1 MRKTYL
7 KMIKAMFRLC
17 LILAL
22 CAVFLTPP
30 AQAQSR
36 RVDDRKTEPN
46 VYAPRLY
53 TDRLKIK
60 MTLINLPGADA
71 PGSFWEASY
80 QIFFIS
86 EANLKKAFA
95 KAPSGGWNPTPADF
109 PGRILLGK
117 GKLRQTNLRT
127 ISDRTYLSRAIPL
140 KAKVPDKLR
149 TKNATILTSY
159 SVKIFDARLNSNI
172 YRAGTSAAPP
182 FIDDHA
188 AGGNETARTML
199 YASFYITP
207 SGKMFYSQRPRNS
220 ESTTWP

>member
-1 MRKTYL
+1 MKI
-7 KMIKAMFRLC
+7 MKAMLRLC
-17 LILAL
+17 LMLAL
-22 CAVFLTPP
+22 CAFFPTP
-30 AQAQSR
+30 AQGQGRS
-36 RVDDRKTEPN
+36 VDARKIEPD

-60 MTLINLPGADA
+60 MMLINLPGADT

-109 PGRILLGK
+109 PGRVLLGE
-117 GKLRQTNLRT
+117 GKLKQTNLRT
-127 ISDRTYLSRAIPL
+127 ISDRTHLSRAIPL

-159 SVKIFDARLNSNI
+159 SVKIFDARLNSNF
-172 YRAGTSAAPP
+172 YRSGTFAAPP
-182 FIDDHA
+182 FIDDQT
-188 AGGNETARTML
+188 AGGKETARTML
-199 YASFYITP
+199 HANFYITP
-207 SGKMFYSQRPRNS
+207 GGKMFYSQKPRNP
-220 ESTTWP
+220 ESTTW